1 MKVFLVLGVLC
12 VPNVECIWF
21 TEPEPKKYYNLKK
34 CITAATE
41 LGNKMYREMTEQGI
55 PVRLK
60 TWCRGVEYHGEN
72 S

>member
-1 MKVFLVLGVLC
+1 VLGVLC

-60 TWCRGVEYHGEN
+60 TWCRGVEYHGEY